1 MSEQRMFPI
10 LRGPTIPW
18 EMIAPHEAQAKLNH
32 GGQDLEMLARRGGLC
47 PEEAVAAMTGRRLSW
62 AKPGAPEEFWYG
74 ELSRMRDEWVA
85 KDQSATIA
93 ELRAE
98 LAARDQ
104 RVAEQA
110 KMLHDLTPGGSEY
123 VDNPKRCFDWIQDH
137 MSDLLRDAV
146 RLAKERNGL
155 RRERDALLAHFN
167 ACSDCHDCAVESG
180 TLIVTVVETEE
191 TVNVRTP

>member
-1 MSEQRMFPI
+1 M
-10 LRGPTIPW
+10 PT
-18 EMIAPHEAQAKLNH
+18 EATGE
-32 GGQDLEMLARRGGLC
+32 GGQMTNTEMLIQDLRHTLAVTT
-47 PEEAVAAMTGRRLSW
+47 EEAN
-62 AKPGAPEEFWYG
+62 
-74 ELSRMRDEWVA
+74 
-85 KDQSATIA
+85 ATIA

-104 RVAEQA
+104 QMAEQA

-123 VDNPKRCFDWIQDH
+123 VDNPTRCYDWVQDR